1 MRKKIV
7 ELGEKLIFG
16 GEVNDIKIP
25 SIPLPEYLKNFAKD
39 ELETWANNAMLAF
52 ELEEE
57 VSYTIKNEKIIP
69 VDYENTG
76 VIQYNSHLPSGLHQ
90 FLEIKNKLPI
100 TPVSIIT
107 NFQSNYGFFNLYK
120 NKNNIYGLT
129 GTLGTKTSKTLL
141 KDIYNLDFAFI
152 PSFNERK
159 LKELCPRLET
169 KENWINT
176 IIKTS
181 LKAIENNREVLVVCK
196 SRKVA
201 LEVVKRFEEYDKNLK
216 IKELIDDD
224 QAKVVDQYNN
234 FEPGYII
241 IATNLAGR
249 GTDINLT
256 KEVIKNRG
264 LHVCLTFLPKNERVK
279 LQAIGRAGRKG
290 EPGTCQLVLDFFE
303 EFSEITKKAFGTK
316 SQKEII

>member
-1 MRKKIV
+1 MLVDQYVQSTLLAKKKPYMESLNPILFDIYNILENSLKGKKKVTTTKEGVEKMRKKIV

-16 GEVNDIKIP
+16 GEVNDIK
-25 SIPLPEYLKNFAKD
+25 
-39 ELETWANNAMLAF
+39 
-52 ELEEE
+52 
-57 VSYTIKNEKIIP
+57 IP

-159 LKELCPRLET
+159 LK
-169 KENWINT
+169 
-176 IIKTS
+176 
-181 LKAIENNREVLVVCK
+181 
-196 SRKVA
+196 
-201 LEVVKRFEEYDKNLK
+201 
-216 IKELIDDD
+216 
-224 QAKVVDQYNN
+224 
-234 FEPGYII
+234 
-241 IATNLAGR
+241 
-249 GTDINLT
+249 
-256 KEVIKNRG
+256 
-264 LHVCLTFLPKNERVK
+264 
-279 LQAIGRAGRKG
+279 
-290 EPGTCQLVLDFFE
+290 
-303 EFSEITKKAFGTK
+303 
-316 SQKEII
+316 